1 MVGTFHNY
9 IGLQKNTGPRSYHF
23 FIDHLKLIQKKIKKS
38 NHRIWR
44 IITKMMVIVIF
55 IKYHRVKYLEY
66 RTNCVWVQK
75 KNFRLDLVLCVK
87 NKGRN
92 YGHNA
97 VVSQAAQLDFDGSM
111 INGCLG

>member
-1 MVGTFHNY
+1 MADHHKDDGDRHFYKISQSEIFGISNKLRLGT
-9 IGLQKNTGPRSYHF
+9 K
-23 FIDHLKLIQKKIKKS
+23 
-38 NHRIWR
+38 
-44 IITKMMVIVIF
+44 
-55 IKYHRVKYLEY
+55 
-66 RTNCVWVQK
+66 K